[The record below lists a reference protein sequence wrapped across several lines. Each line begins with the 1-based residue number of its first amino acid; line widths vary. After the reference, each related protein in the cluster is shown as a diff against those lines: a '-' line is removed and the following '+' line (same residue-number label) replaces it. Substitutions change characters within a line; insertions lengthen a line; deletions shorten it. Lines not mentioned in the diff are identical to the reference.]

1 MFPYLAAT
9 TAGLA
14 VLVGFVATLTDR
26 KDFPTLGAGVWWAI
40 VTLGTVGYGDIVP
53 TTTWGRVLG
62 GIVIVIG
69 VTFLSFLTATVTSY
83 FVSAEQEVEQ
93 ARELEFRAASEAQLR
108 EVLGQLEA
116 RLASIESMLRTRLG
130 E

>member
-1 MFPYLAAT
+1 M
-9 TAGLA
+9 
-14 VLVGFVATLTDR
+14 
-26 KDFPTLGAGVWWAI
+26 
-40 VTLGTVGYGDIVP
+40 
-53 TTTWGRVLG
+53 
-62 GIVIVIG
+62 IVIG